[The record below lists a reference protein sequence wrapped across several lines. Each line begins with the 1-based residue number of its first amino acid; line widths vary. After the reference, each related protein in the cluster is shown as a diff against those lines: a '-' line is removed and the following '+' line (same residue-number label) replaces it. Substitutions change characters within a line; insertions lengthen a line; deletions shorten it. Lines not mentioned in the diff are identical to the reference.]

1 MCVCVSLSLC
11 VCGNKWYL
19 YFVFYV
25 VDCFYVDANMQHM
38 SVRMRFVVFLISI
51 LNWKEE
57 KEADGIFLLMKQFE
71 GLF

>member
-1 MCVCVSLSLC
+1 
-11 VCGNKWYL
+11 
-19 YFVFYV
+19 
-25 VDCFYVDANMQHM
+25 MQHM